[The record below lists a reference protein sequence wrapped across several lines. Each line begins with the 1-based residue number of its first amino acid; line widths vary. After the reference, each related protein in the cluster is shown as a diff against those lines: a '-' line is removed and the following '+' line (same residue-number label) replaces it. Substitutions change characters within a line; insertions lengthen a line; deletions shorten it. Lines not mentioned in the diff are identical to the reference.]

1 MSLKNIEEVIL
12 HLSLAKEIRHVV
24 TQWDKKFLEN
34 VSNAIY
40 MGKPLTTKQAQAALS
55 IMRRYENRFI
65 SPINDEIK
73 SLLQYPIYKNP
84 LVESKLVKKEV
95 RYFEDSFILFRF
107 PYDDNLTSEL
117 REISKNAYVPIKY
130 ISIGSNKIWQ
140 VYLNE
145 ENVDKITEFISNN
158 DFDFDEETLKLIYNI
173 SNGKKLTS
181 NVKIHDDT
189 FEITINNNNLTSI
202 FLTEMK
208 WIDDV

>member
-1 MSLKNIEEVIL
+1 M
-12 HLSLAKEIRHVV
+12 
-24 TQWDKKFLEN
+24 
-34 VSNAIY
+34 
-40 MGKPLTTKQAQAALS
+40 
-55 IMRRYENRFI
+55 
-65 SPINDEIK
+65 
-73 SLLQYPIYKNP
+73 
-84 LVESKLVKKEV
+84 
-95 RYFEDSFILFRF
+95 
-107 PYDDNLTSEL
+107 TSEL

-189 FEITINNNNLTSI
+189 FEITINNNNLASI